1 MFQCHIDGLIV
12 SNTTIA
18 RPESLMSQ
26 HKSEVGGL
34 SGQPLKSLSDETIKE
49 MYSLTKGN
57 NFIRYCKKCRFW
69 FHVQK
74 KIRKFTLLKKR
85 PDQLK
90 NFNDL
95 QKLNRFDKFLFRPN
109 SHHRCWWYFKWR
121 RRLQKNTFWSH
132 LCSGEY
138 SDTKKLFLKCVLS
151 LTQSLH

>member
-95 QKLNRFDKFLFRPN
+95 QKLNRFDKF
-109 SHHRCWWYFKWR
+109 
-121 RRLQKNTFWSH
+121 
-132 LCSGEY
+132 CSGRIPIIGVGGISSGEDAY
-138 SDTKKLFLKCVLS
+138 RKILFGATCVQVNI
-151 LTQSLH
+151 LTPKNFS

>member
-57 NFIRYCKKCRFW
+57 NFIQYCKKCRFW

-95 QKLNRFDKFLFRPN
+95 QKLNRFDKFFVQAEFPSSVLVVFQVEKTPTEKYFLEPLVFRWIFW
-109 SHHRCWWYFKWR
+109 H
-121 RRLQKNTFWSH
+121 QKTF
-132 LCSGEY
+132 LEMR
-138 SDTKKLFLKCVLS
+138 LS